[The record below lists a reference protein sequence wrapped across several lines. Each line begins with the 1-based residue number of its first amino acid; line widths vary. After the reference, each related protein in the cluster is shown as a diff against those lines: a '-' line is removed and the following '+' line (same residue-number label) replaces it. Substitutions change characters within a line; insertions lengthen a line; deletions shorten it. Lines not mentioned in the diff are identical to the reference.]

1 MTSPKPKKKVKKIV
15 QAWLIV
21 DNGGEI
27 LSLGNRLDGVMDRL
41 LIVYSSR
48 EAAEKAWGGF
58 KVVPFTIT
66 YTL

>member
-1 MTSPKPKKKVKKIV
+1 MTSKPKKKIRKVKGWAPI
-15 QAWLIV
+15 
-21 DNGGEI
+21 DGRGEI
-27 LSLGNRLDGVMDRL
+27 LSVGNRLDGVMDRL